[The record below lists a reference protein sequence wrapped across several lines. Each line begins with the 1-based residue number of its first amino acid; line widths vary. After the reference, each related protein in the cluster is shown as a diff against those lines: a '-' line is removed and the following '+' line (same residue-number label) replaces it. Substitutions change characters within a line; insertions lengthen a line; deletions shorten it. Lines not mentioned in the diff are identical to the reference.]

1 MQPHPMILDPMFIQ
15 HDGIE
20 PGEMSEV
27 LATEP
32 RGCPES
38 GARVLMRAV
47 LRDAILCLQGQAP
60 DVSKRCRARIANE
73 ARTWV
78 ISRDLTY
85 VFSFETI
92 CDVLGIDANQLRA
105 RLLSLLPATTAG
117 ESGGGNREMLSQ
129 LRKAR
134 MRGNIR
140 TRVVQRRRRRAEVQA
155 VA

>member
-1 MQPHPMILDPMFIQ
+1 MNPHPMILDPMFIQ

-20 PGEMSEV
+20 PGEMHEV

-92 CDVLGIDANQLRA
+92 CDVLGIDAQQLRA
-105 RLLSLLPATTAG
+105 RLLTLLPERAG
-117 ESGGGNREMLSQ
+117 EPGGGNREMLSQ

-140 TRVVQRRRRRAEVQA
+140 TRVVQRRRRRADVQA